1 MTQGAGYPIG
11 VRPPFEELMR
21 GMIAPGALSGMST
34 GMPAPASPSGGM
46 GIPDMGGMLDMADLA
61 DQVFQKL
68 PGMFETSAKAKREA
82 GHGEMRKAINQPMPQ
97 RKPLLSK
104 NELVRGLGLIAL
116 GKLLGIDDSELAGFG
131 KGFLGARK
139 QTQDQAVEEEM
150 AKRGMNADLAK
161 INAQE
166 YFQDADLLMSQS
178 SAMMGQQ
185 QDTAKFEREADLK
198 REIEQMGNQSAL
210 AVKQL
215 ERDSMEKMLGV
226 KEGGLTERALLT
238 AIRQYR
244 GDPVQKA
251 EFMQAL
257 RDMNPVKWQNFTDE
271 DIEAQASRSTAGETL
286 DLAKTRQLSASA
298 NVLIQQ
304 LATAKLIDPL
314 KIKEITAKI
323 NLLPEKLQL
332 DLLATRALIGQ
343 RRESARLN
351 KVKADAGGFAPPKA
365 ATSLQEQKEQRLL
378 LQAREGEIKR
388 QIQQVAPWMSVS
400 GIKFQDIPEKG
411 SKDVI
416 DLGSGPVNRYEA
428 YQQLVGALKTI
439 NEGYAALGA
448 ASKSIGSDSSAQAI
462 KDRLGI
468 KY

>member
-244 GDPVQKA
+244 GDPVQK
-251 EFMQAL
+251 
-257 RDMNPVKWQNFTDE
+257 FTDE